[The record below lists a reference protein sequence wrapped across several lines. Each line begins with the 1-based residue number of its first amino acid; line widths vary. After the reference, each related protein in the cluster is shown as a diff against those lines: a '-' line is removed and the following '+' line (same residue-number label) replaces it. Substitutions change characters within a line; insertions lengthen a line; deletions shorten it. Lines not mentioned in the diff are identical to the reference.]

1 MKITI
6 LGSGT
11 SHGIPVVGCA
21 CPVCSSG
28 DPRDNRMR
36 ASLLVEGRAGETLI
50 IDTGPEF
57 RLQAIRAG
65 LRRLDGVFLTHA
77 HADHLHG
84 LDDVRPLSR
93 EQPLPVYG
101 SGSTIEELRE
111 RFSYVFRESQRGGGK
126 PRLAPRAAAG
136 PVGIGNLTLTPI
148 PVKHGAL
155 DIYGWKIEERGNP
168 RITLYLTDCS
178 FIPPE
183 SLSLAGSP
191 EILVIGGLR
200 RRPHETHFNFDE
212 ALETALRLGARHTR
226 LTHICH
232 DHFHREIEAYCR
244 DFMEKAGFPASPG
257 QKKDAPA
264 VSMAPAY
271 DGLTIER
278 N

>member
-1 MKITI
+1 MRITI

-21 CPVCSSG
+21 CPVCSSR
-28 DPRDNRMR
+28 DPRDNRLR
-36 ASLLVEGRAGETLI
+36 SSLLIEGKAGESLV

-93 EQPLPVYG
+93 EQALPVYG
-101 SGSTIEELRE
+101 NGSTVEELRQ
-111 RFSYVFRESQRGGGK
+111 RFSYAFMETQRGGGK
-126 PRLAPRAAAG
+126 PRLVPRAVSE
-136 PVGIGNLTLTPI
+136 PVGINNLTLTPI
-148 PVKHGAL
+148 PVKHGGL
-155 DIYGWKIEERGNP
+155 DIYGWKIEEKGNP
-168 RITLYLTDCS
+168 HTILYLTDCS

-183 SLSLAGSP
+183 SLSLAGRP
-191 EILVIGGLR
+191 EILIIGGLR
-200 RRPHETHFNFDE
+200 QRPHETHFNFDE
-212 ALETALRLGARHTR
+212 ALEAALRLGARHTR
-226 LTHICH
+226 LTHLCH

-244 DFMEKAGFPASPG
+244 HFIKQA
-257 QKKDAPA
+257 DAPSRGLKEG

-271 DGLTIER
+271 DGLAMER